1 MDQRFK
7 KINMDDLR
15 NIIDRKGFYYLPL
28 SRDYDEFKGCKYI
41 IVTENPDFV
50 QHNPQYAG
58 EIIMTVRQFEP
69 YAEIFNTFLANEDR
83 ERKRNQQHLM
93 YEEDDELFNMNNYNT
108 NPVEEKAI
116 ADLERDRINKAL
128 EQLTQTQRRRL
139 ELFFF
144 YGWTER
150 QIAEYEGINRYA
162 VRTSLDSAIKKL
174 KKIL

>member
-1 MDQRFK
+1 
-7 KINMDDLR
+7 
-15 NIIDRKGFYYLPL
+15 
-28 SRDYDEFKGCKYI
+28 
-41 IVTENPDFV
+41 
-50 QHNPQYAG
+50 
-58 EIIMTVRQFEP
+58 MTIAEFEP

-116 ADLERDRINKAL
+116 ADLELEHINKAL

-144 YGWTER
+144 MVGRNGRLQNMRE
-150 QIAEYEGINRYA
+150 
-162 VRTSLDSAIKKL
+162 
-174 KKIL
+174 

>member
-1 MDQRFK
+1 
-7 KINMDDLR
+7 
-15 NIIDRKGFYYLPL
+15 
-28 SRDYDEFKGCKYI
+28 
-41 IVTENPDFV
+41 
-50 QHNPQYAG
+50 
-58 EIIMTVRQFEP
+58 
-69 YAEIFNTFLANEDR
+69 
-83 ERKRNQQHLM
+83 M

-116 ADLERDRINKAL
+116 ADLKRDRINKAL

-150 QIAEYEGINRYA
+150 QIAKYEGINRYA